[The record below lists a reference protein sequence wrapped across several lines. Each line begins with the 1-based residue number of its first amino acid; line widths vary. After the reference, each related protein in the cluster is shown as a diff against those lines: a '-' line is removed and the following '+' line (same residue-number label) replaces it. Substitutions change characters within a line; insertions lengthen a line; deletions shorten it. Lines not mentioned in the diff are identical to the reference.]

1 MDSLKTLNRQSN
13 PKQKIQ
19 VGDTT
24 TADFKTYYKA
34 VVIKTALCWPSNWH
48 KDWCDRMET
57 SEIIHIYTADRF
69 LIKKYSNHTVEQ
81 GHSLHQK
88 VGKTGCKYVAEWNY
102 IYTSEWIKVFFG
114 RPEIMKLPKTQRK
127 CIVIKENFLD
137 KTPTARQQ
145 KSTWQVGLYHSE
157 ASATAKET
165 VNSTVRRCP
174 TAWGKYL

>member
-69 LIKKYSNHTVEQ
+69 LIKKILKPYSGARTLSSSKGWQNWMQ
-81 GHSLHQK
+81 ICS
-88 VGKTGCKYVAEWNY
+88 
-102 IYTSEWIKVFFG
+102 
-114 RPEIMKLPKTQRK
+114 RMKLHLHLWMDQSLLWKTWDYE
-127 CIVIKENFLD
+127 VTENTEKVYCYKREFL
-137 KTPTARQQ
+137 
-145 KSTWQVGLYHSE
+145 G
-157 ASATAKET
+157 
-165 VNSTVRRCP
+165 
-174 TAWGKYL
+174 